1 MALLYLSQSL
11 CILSK
16 LWEQGKK
23 NQYKHFVKDN
33 INFPRT
39 VCSIMLLWKYHT
51 HRFVPAVT
59 WIRLKGR
66 ITSNILDFNSTFDL
80 TKTTHDK
87 WEAQTGFQLV
97 DKHEHWTS
105 LCQLTQTVFSATWGS
120 PLGVIVDEY
129 VIFHSQFEVWDLLAH
144 PPWASRH
151 TIIMRSYTWHSTS
164 LSVGMWELTQ
174 RDKRWLT
181 EWSRWFHEQHHDV
194 YPVNIVGQNI

>member
-1 MALLYLSQSL
+1 
-11 CILSK
+11 
-16 LWEQGKK
+16 
-23 NQYKHFVKDN
+23 
-33 INFPRT
+33 
-39 VCSIMLLWKYHT
+39 MLLWKYHT

-66 ITSNILDFNSTFDL
+66 ITSNILGFNSTFDL

-129 VIFHSQFEVWDLLAH
+129 VIFHSQFEVWDLLTH
-144 PPWASRH
+144 PPWAKQAH
-151 TIIMRSYTWHSTS
+151 NHHEVIH
-164 LSVGMWELTQ
+164 LTQ
-174 RDKRWLT
+174 YLT
-181 EWSRWFHEQHHDV
+181 VCGNVGADSERQKVTYRMVSMISWAASWCLSCECCGTKYLELLSISRWIQQPPKLGMQDIGRGGKNNDFMSIS
-194 YPVNIVGQNI
+194 PLI